1 MKFIYGC
8 IQMPT
13 YKGTISLRFQIIWD
27 RNQSSYWQTRC
38 WIHYFSG
45 FWGNGGGIWT
55 SAMEVNGTYI
65 WPDGTHVSGFHT
77 NQPDGNGSCCQYW
90 RGANALDDVNCS
102 ARLQFVCEMSFW
114 MEWHINRI
122 FLKIGQ
128 QWLVTICVTNWF
140 WNTELPM
147 MRKEGW
153 GGPDPFYEDKPQ
165 FGQSNAGDSYSQ
177 LFTFIKGHK
186 QLQNTSLFG
195 PFLADYSKLD
205 RAIRMRN

>member
-1 MKFIYGC
+1 
-8 IQMPT
+8 
-13 YKGTISLRFQIIWD
+13 
-27 RNQSSYWQTRC
+27 
-38 WIHYFSG
+38 
-45 FWGNGGGIWT
+45 
-55 SAMEVNGTYI
+55 MEVNGTYI

-114 MEWHINRI
+114 MEWHIKGI

-165 FGQSNAGDSYSQ
+165 SVSLMQVTVSQ

-186 QLQNTSLFG
+186 QFQNTSLFG
-195 PFLADYSKLD
+195 PFLADWSKLD
-205 RAIRMRN
+205 SAFWVSNLTIKHNLVLFTFFCHCLFKILTWNTTQVNFMFHMR

>member
-1 MKFIYGC
+1 
-8 IQMPT
+8 
-13 YKGTISLRFQIIWD
+13 
-27 RNQSSYWQTRC
+27 
-38 WIHYFSG
+38 
-45 FWGNGGGIWT
+45 
-55 SAMEVNGTYI
+55 MEVNGTYI

-140 WNTELPM
+140 WDTELPM

-165 FGQSNAGDSYSQ
+165 SVSLMQVTVSQ

-195 PFLADYSKLD
+195 PFLADWNKLD
-205 RAIRMRN
+205 SAFRVSNLTIKRNLVLFTFSCHCLFKILTWNTAQVNFMFHMRKSIRNAITLQSVGLLCVCN

>member
-1 MKFIYGC
+1 
-8 IQMPT
+8 MPT

-45 FWGNGGGIWT
+45 FWGDGSGIWT

-114 MEWHINRI
+114 MEWHIKGI

-165 FGQSNAGDSYSQ
+165 SVSLMQVTVIHSYSHSS
-177 LFTFIKGHK
+177 KGISNYK
-186 QLQNTSLFG
+186 IPL
-195 PFLADYSKLD
+195 FLAPFWQIEANLTVLSGW
-205 RAIRMRN
+205 ATWQSSTI